1 MRYCVVKNTTK
12 VIDGSENSIE
22 IMLQNAQ
29 NAGFA
34 ETEVEILTE
43 EEYQERLANEPKP
56 PPQPTSEQQLTMEM
70 TMAMAQMQMDNMM
83 AIAELT
89 NLIMAMGGM

>member
-1 MRYCVVKNTTK
+1 MEVFNLQYCVIKDTTK
-12 VIDGSENSIE
+12 VIDGSDNHIE

-43 EEYQERLANEPKP
+43 EEYQARVELEPI
-56 PPQPTSEQQLTMEM
+56 PPQEPTREELLEQRINDLELYIL
-70 TMAMAQMQMDNMM
+70 MQ
-83 AIAELT
+83 EG
-89 NLIMAMGGM
+89 LI